1 MKEEIFG
8 YKCSECG
15 EGIVKSL
22 FLNTSTTS
30 PSSAIGA
37 CDRCGAQHFAPRG
50 KRMNKLN
57 TKAMEE
63 VFKCLESAKIKLV
76 GFMTVQNDSP
86 EKQAYL
92 EVCEAI
98 EWLKA
103 IEENKS

>member
-1 MKEEIFG
+1 
-8 YKCSECG
+8 
-15 EGIVKSL
+15 
-22 FLNTSTTS
+22 
-30 PSSAIGA
+30 
-37 CDRCGAQHFAPRG
+37 
-50 KRMNKLN
+50 MNKLN